1 MKKNC
6 VYGFHAVKE
15 AILAGKTIDKIWIT
29 KSANKQAYSDI
40 QSLGLQ
46 FSIHIQRVPEVAIDK
61 FCKNKNHQGILAFI
75 SLVDYQPYEE
85 VIIQIYER
93 GEPPMLMLLEGVT
106 DVRNVGAIA
115 RSVECLGGHLLLLP
129 QKNGAA
135 INDDTAKASAGA
147 IYHLPIARYDNL
159 SKTISSLKEM
169 GIFTIACTEKTNESI
184 YSFDLSR
191 PVCWILGDEHEG
203 LSSKT
208 LNNCDA
214 AACIP
219 MKGKISS
226 LNVSVAAGI
235 VLSETLRQR
244 NT

>member
-6 VYGFHAVKE
+6 VYGLHAVKE
-15 AILAGKTIDKIWIT
+15 AILAGKTIDKIWINKNET
-29 KSANKQAYSDI
+29 KNTLGDIYSLC
-40 QSLGLQ
+40 QK
-46 FSIHIQRVPEVAIDK
+46 FSIHIQRVPDVAIDK
-61 FCKNKNHQGILAFI
+61 FCKNKNHQGILAFL
-75 SLVDYQPYEE
+75 SLVEYQPFEE
-85 VIIQIYER
+85 VIMQIYER
-93 GEPPMLMLLEGVT
+93 GETPMLMLLEGVT

-147 IYHLPIARYDNL
+147 IYHLPLARYENL
-159 SKTISSLKEM
+159 TKTLSTLKEM
-169 GIFTIACTEKTNESI
+169 GIFIIACTEKTTENI
-184 YSFDLSR
+184 YSLDLSR
-191 PVCWILGDEHEG
+191 PVCWVLGDEHEG

-208 LNNCDA
+208 LSLCDA
-214 AACIP
+214 TASIP

-235 VLSETLRQR
+235 VLAETMRQR
-244 NT
+244 NS